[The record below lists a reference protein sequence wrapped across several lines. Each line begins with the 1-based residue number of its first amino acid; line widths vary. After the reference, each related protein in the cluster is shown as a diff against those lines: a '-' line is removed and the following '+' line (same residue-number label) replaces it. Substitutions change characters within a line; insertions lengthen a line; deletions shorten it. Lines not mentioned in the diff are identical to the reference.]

1 MKLLLALAFYAFATF
16 IVSLLALIFTLKFVN
31 TTQTIYLED
40 APKAT
45 LNLHK
50 VYLPPMKDMQ
60 IFVFVFDM
68 LVGLY
73 YFFQMPLFDFIRNH
87 FVFLKYET
95 KGNEDADCSSF
106 LLSML
111 L

>member
-1 MKLLLALAFYAFATF
+1 MKLLLALASYAFATF
-16 IVSLLALIFTLKFVN
+16 IISLLALIFTLKFVN

-60 IFVFVFDM
+60 IFVFVFD
-68 LVGLY
+68 LLAGLY
-73 YFFQMPLFDFIRNH
+73 YVFQMPIFDFIRN
-87 FVFLKYET
+87 
-95 KGNEDADCSSF
+95 
-106 LLSML
+106 
-111 L
+111 